1 MFDDV
6 VHNSE
11 EAPSPSQCP
20 HMKETKIIN
29 HLSMMEIF
37 ANCSYKEKVPVVGCF
52 TKYCTTLENIAKH
65 RLHVWL

>member
-11 EAPSPSQCP
+11 EAPSPSL
-20 HMKETKIIN
+20 HLKETKIIN
-29 HLSMMEIF
+29 HLSMEIF
-37 ANCSYKEKVPVVGCF
+37 ANSSYKEKVPVVGCF
-52 TKYCTTLENIAKH
+52 TKYCTTSENIAKH